1 MVKTNLCRYPKAL
14 GVRFE
19 EGESGHELHELG
31 EGEGRPSHELH
42 ELGEGGK
49 AGGTVP
55 RVVYGDAPKAFK
67 EPTQAEVCAAWLVEV
82 LEEAGEPMRP
92 KEVVALEKE
101 EGVIYR
107 ARKELEGRVVNTEG
121 KRAPGNRWEYAG

>member
-1 MVKTNLCRYPKAL
+1 M
-14 GVRFE
+14 
-19 EGESGHELHELG
+19 HELG

-92 KEVVALEKE
+92 KEVVELGKE
-101 EGVIYR
+101 YGFTRATVYR
-107 ARKELEGRVVNTEG
+107 A
-121 KRAPGNRWEYAG
+121 W